1 MKDDYKENIENRTS
15 FFDYKS
21 EINYKNDILCM
32 INDEH
37 QLIIITIPKCG
48 TSTIRRFI
56 NFREKLMSQL
66 NDKELAYT
74 RVCFVRPVEDRFYSA
89 LNTVLYKREKMEFHH
104 ILKNLIQTRDRDG
117 IVKFITDSRECH
129 TASLHTHIKDIKNVH
144 HIYNLN
150 VLKRINLFRNTSVED
165 SENLIESVREMKI
178 FEDPRIQEYYSRDHE
193 YYSKSS
199 MYVIPKVNE
208 IFDNKL
214 CIQKYLFI
222 LTPANCG
229 STAIASLIDSSLH
242 TSFAKNFKYE
252 GLLEVEPRPLITK
265 SDNWYNRDCKIDC
278 NDILKIKWEDK
289 YIKCDKY
296 PPYMI
301 RAKDIEEYFEKLGQ
315 VYFICSTRHPYSS
328 KHQMEWNEEIEIM
341 YRNIETLKNVHFL
354 RYEDLL
360 YNYETEKERL
370 LKFLPDLIDI
380 DKNKVVT
387 SHASRGKVSGIVD
400 LQNYNKSRGNFNLE
414 YMKKLGYTE
423 CSPYV
428 LNT

>member
-1 MKDDYKENIENRTS
+1 MKSDYKENIENRTS
-15 FFDYKS
+15 FFAYDS
-21 EINYKNDILCM
+21 QINYKNDILCM
-32 INDEH
+32 VNDEH
-37 QLIIITIPKCG
+37 QLIILTIPKCG

-56 NFREKLMSQL
+56 NFREKLLSKL
-66 NDKELAYT
+66 SNKELTYT

-104 ILKNLIQTRDRDG
+104 VLKKLIQNRDRDG
-117 IVKFITDSRECH
+117 IINFIISSRECH
-129 TASLHTHIKDIKNVH
+129 TASLHTHIKDVKNVD

-150 VLKRINLFRNTSVED
+150 VLRSINVFRNTSVED
-165 SENLIESVREMKI
+165 SEKLIESVREMKI
-178 FEDPRIQEYYSRDHE
+178 FEDPKIQEYYSNDYE
-193 YYSKSS
+193 YYNKSS
-199 MYVIPKVNE
+199 LYVIPKVNE

-214 CIQKYLFI
+214 CVQKYLFI

-229 STAIASLIDSSLH
+229 STVIASLIDSSPH

-252 GLLEVEPRPLITK
+252 GMLEVDPRPSITK

-301 RAKDIEEYFEKLGQ
+301 RAKEIEEYFEKLGQ

-328 KHQMEWNEEIEIM
+328 KHQMEWNEEVEIM
-341 YRNIETLKNVHFL
+341 YENIKTLKNVHFL

-360 YNYETEKERL
+360 YNYETEKKRL

-387 SHASRGKVSGIVD
+387 SHANRGKVCGIVD
-400 LQNYNKSRGNFNLE
+400 LQNYNKSRGNFNLD
-414 YMKKLGYTE
+414 YMKKLGYIE
-423 CSPYV
+423 FSPYV